1 MSTES
6 SVTLSIRLIRSFEH
20 RNLRFFPLQQV
31 NLNWNTEELMT
42 AIKDRIQKSTNL
54 PPPFKKYEF
63 DTLKI
68 EHQAHGAKTNDPVMN
83 CDNDDLLILKPGQT
97 LSLCNIK
104 SETEVAV
111 FKMTDYQ
118 AYLNQK

>member
-54 PPPFKKYEF
+54 PPPFKKYDF

>member
-54 PPPFKKYEF
+54 PPPFKKYDF
-63 DTLKI
+63 DTLKVR
-68 EHQAHGAKTNDPVMN
+68 E
-83 CDNDDLLILKPGQT
+83 T
-97 LSLCNIK
+97 LRYKYNVI
-104 SETEVAV
+104 
-111 FKMTDYQ
+111 
-118 AYLNQK
+118 

>member
-1 MSTES
+1 MNHGFPCKAKTSHLFYRFHFTTFS
-6 SVTLSIRLIRSFEH
+6 LSNPFFSNSF
-20 RNLRFFPLQQV
+20 Q
-31 NLNWNTEELMT
+31 
-42 AIKDRIQKSTNL
+42 
-54 PPPFKKYEF
+54 
-63 DTLKI
+63 I